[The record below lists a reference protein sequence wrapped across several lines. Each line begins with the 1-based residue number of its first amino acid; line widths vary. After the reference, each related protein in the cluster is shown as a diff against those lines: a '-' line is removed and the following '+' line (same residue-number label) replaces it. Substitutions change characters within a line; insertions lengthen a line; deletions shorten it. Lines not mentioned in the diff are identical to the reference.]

1 MEAVGSSEDPGLVDE
16 GSSADVDVVLTPPGA
31 NLPGMERWTERW
43 TERVSILGHC
53 LLVYENVMFSSLYR
67 VEFRDFM
74 FKSVLTVGLL
84 YQPCIAT

>member
-16 GSSADVDVVLTPPGA
+16 GSPTDVDVVLTPPGA
-31 NLPGMERWTERW
+31 NLPGMERWTERA
-43 TERVSILGHC
+43 SILGHC